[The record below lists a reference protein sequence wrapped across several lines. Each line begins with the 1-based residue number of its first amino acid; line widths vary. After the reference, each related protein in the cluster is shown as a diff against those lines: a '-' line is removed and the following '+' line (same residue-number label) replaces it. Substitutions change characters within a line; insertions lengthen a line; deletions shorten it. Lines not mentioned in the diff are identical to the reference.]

1 MSHDGQI
8 AEEAGRVFALAL
20 PFLPFWFLLGSS
32 GLKDANLAW
41 FIAVLIVLGV
51 ECGIMIMDWIN
62 PKRTSFDIPNGW
74 FDRLAHAVARAGLI
88 VYLAVAVF
96 RADSGYLALLKTSVA
111 HLNFSSSA
119 VWAPCLIGAMLL
131 ANAAYAIPMGLRY
144 SIGPNQRADRISAAL
159 GAVLWMAG
167 AATLLWLHSFTPQ
180 PFVGER
186 LAVAVLNYL
195 FASLLL
201 WPDVPAAAHFIVTW
215 LYLGVILRQA
225 TRLAVVLRGNGGPAR
240 ERARE
245 QEKVEAERGAW
256 PTGD

>member
-1 MSHDGQI
+1 MNNQLYDD
-8 AEEAGRVFALAL
+8 AGRVFALAL
-20 PFLPFWFLLGSS
+20 PFMPFWYLLGST
-32 GLKDANLAW
+32 GLQETNLAW

-88 VYLAVAVF
+88 VYLVVAVL

-119 VWAPCLIGAMLL
+119 VWVPCLVGALLL

-159 GAVLWMAG
+159 WMAG
-167 AATLLWLHSFTPQ
+167 AAALLWLHSFTPQ

-186 LAVAVLNYL
+186 VALAALNYL

-201 WPDVPAAAHFIVTW
+201 WPDVPAAAHFVVTW
-215 LYLGVILRQA
+215 LYLGVILRHA
-225 TRLAVVLRGNGGPAR
+225 TKLGVVLRGDGGAAR

-245 QEKVEAERGAW
+245 QEQVEAERGAW

>member
-1 MSHDGQI
+1 MI
-8 AEEAGRVFALAL
+8 Y
-20 PFLPFWFLLGSS
+20 PYLLGST
-32 GLKDANLAW
+32 GLKDTNLAW
-41 FIAVLIVLGV
+41 FIAVLILLGV

-62 PKRTSFDIPNGW
+62 PKRTSSDIPNIW
-74 FDRLAHAVARAGLI
+74 FDRLAHAVARAGLV
-88 VYLAVAVF
+88 VYLAVAVL

-119 VWAPCLIGAMLL
+119 VWVPCLVGALLL

-144 SIGPNQRADRISAAL
+144 SVGPNQRADRISMAL

-167 AATLLWLHSFTPQ
+167 ATALLWFHSFTPQ

-186 LAVAVLNYL
+186 LALAALNYL

-201 WPDVPAAAHFIVTW
+201 WPDDPAAAHFIVTW
-215 LYLGVILRQA
+215 LYLGVILRHV
-225 TRLAVVLRGNGGPAR
+225 TKLGVVLRGDGGAAR

-245 QEKVEAERGAW
+245 QERVEVERGAW